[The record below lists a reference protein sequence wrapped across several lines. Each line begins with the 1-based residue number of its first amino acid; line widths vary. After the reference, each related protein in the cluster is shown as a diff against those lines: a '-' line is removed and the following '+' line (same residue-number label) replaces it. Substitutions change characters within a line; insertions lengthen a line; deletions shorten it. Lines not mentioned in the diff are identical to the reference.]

1 MKTRRVVLIAHD
13 VRSCHNIGSLMRT
26 AEGFGVKH
34 LYLTGYSP
42 YPEPPKDKRLPHIR
56 AKLTRQIHKTALGA
70 EKTLDWSHETDITT
84 VVTQLRS
91 DGYTIAA
98 LEQTPDSVNLA
109 VYDPPLKI
117 ALLVG
122 NEINGLD
129 QSVLDSCDVR
139 LQIPMFGAKES
150 FNVTVA
156 AAIGL
161 YHIQFAEGK

>member
-70 EKTLDWSHETDITT
+70 ENTLDWSHETDITT

>member
-1 MKTRRVVLIAHD
+1 
-13 VRSCHNIGSLMRT
+13 MRT

-70 EKTLDWSHETDITT
+70 ENTLDWSHETDITT